1 MQPQS
6 VLLIVLPVF
15 TPLIG
20 SSVAAILAQDHWPV
34 WLNDGLAWFFL
45 LFFAGLDLYANNQ
58 LGGGWVTI
66 AADGVSVVM
75 LLSSGWLVKLS
86 PWLIWL
92 AWLQSNLFNLVPLFE
107 QANKTPPTPPTP
119 TQSVTTRAYTPPT
132 PITLPQTQSP
142 VPPRASAGQQE
153 TGSK

>member
-1 MQPQS
+1 MQLQS

-20 SSVAAILAQDHWPV
+20 SSVAAVLAQDHWPV

-58 LGGGWVTI
+58 LSGGWVVI
-66 AADGVSVVM
+66 VADGVSIVM
-75 LLSSGWLVKLS
+75 LLSSGWLIKLS

-92 AWLQSNLFNLVPLFE
+92 AWLQSNVFNLVPLFE
-107 QANKTPPTPPTP
+107 QANKAPTPPTP

-132 PITLPQTQSP
+132 PIVLPTQSP

-153 TGSK
+153 PGSK